1 VSKGNCN
8 VCIDTI
14 PYEGEEVK
22 LYWANHD
29 QYYIKTSENF
39 RDYSFKVDVHGEKY
53 TIHFKLVDANTE
65 QNNNKE
71 SDDKKREFIL
81 LVA

>member
-1 VSKGNCN
+1 V
-8 VCIDTI
+8 
-14 PYEGEEVK
+14 
-22 LYWANHD
+22 
-29 QYYIKTSENF
+29 Q
-39 RDYSFKVDVHGEKY
+39 REKY

-81 LVA
+81 LDENFLEAEGNELTIKFEYRIPAREQDGRLRKLTSSI